1 MVQLLP
7 ERARLG
13 SVRNALWA
21 LRLTDTLSVSAF
33 PDVARATAR
42 PQLWVRGPVWD
53 AVFLQSALWLL
64 PLVLWL
70 GRAGPGAKAL
80 DTLIFALTAL
90 FWIGHRFSSAWLA
103 YGTEAYRPLLAA
115 QPVRFVF
122 VPLAVAVLCLAILI
136 PPDAALP
143 LTRTERAIALAII
156 DYAFSTWHFGAQH
169 FGALSLY
176 RARAGCGGRRRDRLF
191 ALGIGGVLIFVADL
205 LAGAV
210 AYPERWLGALPMWV
224 AAEQQTIRLA
234 ATALLVAATA
244 AMLVAELRNKRIS
257 PPRILYVLGLA
268 AMVAV
273 ALQPRSLFLFVAIW
287 TAQHWILAVGL
298 GAETP
303 SAEAAPSRG
312 LLRRA
317 LHALNTRPWLLIVAL
332 MIASAILLPL
342 FEVEA
347 NWQTPGAA
355 FYGDRLFGAFAS
367 GLRTSVWVPALLA
380 LGFASGFTHYLL
392 DRAVYRFSDP
402 KVRVAATALMKAR

>member
-1 MVQLLP
+1 M
-7 ERARLG
+7 
-13 SVRNALWA
+13 
-21 LRLTDTLSVSAF
+21 TDTLSVSAY
-33 PDVARATAR
+33 PNVARTEAR
-42 PQLWVRGPVWD
+42 PSPWVRGPVWD

-70 GRAGPGAKAL
+70 GRGARAL

-90 FWIGHRFSSAWLA
+90 FWIGHRFTSAWLA
-103 YGTEAYRPLLAA
+103 YGTEAYSPLLKA

-122 VPLAVAVLCLAILI
+122 VPLAVTVLCFAILL
-136 PPDAALP
+136 PPDSAMP
-143 LTRTERAIALAII
+143 FTRTERAIVLAII
-156 DYAFSTWHFGAQH
+156 DYAFNTWHFAAQH

-176 RARAGCGGRRRDRLF
+176 RARAGSGARRRDRLF

-210 AYPERWLGALPMWV
+210 AYPERWLGALPVWV
-224 AAEQQTIRLA
+224 AAEQQPIRLA
-234 ATALLVAATA
+234 ATALLIAATA
-244 AMLVAELRNKRIS
+244 AMLVAELRATRIS
-257 PPRILYVLGLA
+257 LPRILYVSGLA

-273 ALQPRSLFLFVAIW
+273 ALQPRGLFLFVAIW

-298 GAETP
+298 GAQAP
-303 SAEAAPSRG
+303 SAENTPAQG

-317 LHALNTRPWLLIVAL
+317 LHALNTRPWMLIVVL
-332 MIASAILLPL
+332 MILSAILLPL

-347 NWQTPGAA
+347 NWQTPGAVW
-355 FYGDRLFGAFAS
+355 YGDRLFGAFAV
-367 GLRTSVWVPALLA
+367 GLRSSIWVPALLA

-402 KVRVAATALMKAR
+402 AVRTASVALLKVH